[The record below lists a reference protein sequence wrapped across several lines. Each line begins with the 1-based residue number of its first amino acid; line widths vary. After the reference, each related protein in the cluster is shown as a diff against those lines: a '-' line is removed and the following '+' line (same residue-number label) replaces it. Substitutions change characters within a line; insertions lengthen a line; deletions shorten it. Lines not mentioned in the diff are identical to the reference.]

1 MLFTVKFLGGVR
13 KPPELIL
20 RLFLL
25 VCFST
30 QNNIWFHFTLINTI
44 QKILGKYLKFKCECC
59 ISLGPGRPACLVK
72 SIFSGVKIITL
83 NDKSW
88 IEKGSGQGVQ
98 RTWIELTLEHQQSTR
113 HHKKGHFL
121 RTPVACPKLCDKTF
135 PRWPCSHWSK
145 SILIV
150 TLN

>member
-1 MLFTVKFLGGVR
+1 MLFPVIFFSGVT
-13 KPPELIL
+13 KPPVEIVNTF
-20 RLFLL
+20 FLSVFFF
-25 VCFST
+25 VCFRT
-30 QNNIWFHFTLINTI
+30 QNTI
-44 QKILGKYLKFKCECC
+44 QFHPTHLNTTWTILCECR
-59 ISLGPGRPACLVK
+59 ISLGPGRPPCLVK

-135 PRWPCSHWSK
+135 PRWPC
-145 SILIV
+145 
-150 TLN
+150 